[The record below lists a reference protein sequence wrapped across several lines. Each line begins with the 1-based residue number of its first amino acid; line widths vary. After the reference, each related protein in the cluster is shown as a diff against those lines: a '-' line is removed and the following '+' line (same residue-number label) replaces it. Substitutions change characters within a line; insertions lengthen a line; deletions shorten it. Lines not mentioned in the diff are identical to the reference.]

1 MVGRRRMAPPHHRN
15 DHERIDTVVIES
27 PARPS
32 QNATELIVT
41 GKRRPRRLRSPGYAW
56 LVPALALS
64 VGLIY
69 YSVGYTG
76 YMSTLDWDGVSPVSR
91 SVGAQNY
98 IDAFQDPVFWIAIR
112 NTVIFFIVSFLIQT
126 TLGIVF
132 AAIMH
137 SKVKLAVVYKVI
149 IFLPVVLAPSI
160 MAPVFRQIF
169 AADGQFNQV
178 LEAVGLG
185 FLAHPWLAD
194 SATALPV
201 LMAVTIWHFTG
212 LTFILYF
219 AAMGQIE
226 TEVLEAARIDGAG
239 NLRTLWSIV
248 LPGVR
253 GTTVAI
259 LILSIIGALK
269 TFDIPYLVTLG
280 GPNFATEFLGTLIY
294 RESIPLANA
303 GYGAAISIILL
314 VLALGI
320 AMIVNVRGQRK
331 ED

>member
-1 MVGRRRMAPPHHRN
+1 
-15 DHERIDTVVIES
+15 VVI
-27 PARPS
+27 
-32 QNATELIVT
+32 NAPVLTKPGDAWEPKT
-41 GKRRPRRLRSPGYAW
+41 APKRRPRRLRSPGYAW
-56 LVPALALS
+56 LVPAMALC

-69 YSVGYTG
+69 YSVGYVG
-76 YMSTLDWDGVSPVSR
+76 FMSTLEWDGVSPVSR
-91 SVGAQNY
+91 PVGGQNY
-98 IDAFQDPVFWIAIR
+98 VDAFQDPNFWTAIR
-112 NTVIFFIVSFLIQT
+112 NTVVFFIFSFLIQT
-126 TLGIVF
+126 TLGILF

-137 SKVKLAVVYKVI
+137 SKVKFAALYKVI

-169 AADGQFNQV
+169 SASGQFNDFLQ
-178 LEAVGLG
+178 AIGLG

-201 LMAVTIWHFTG
+201 LMVITIWHFTG

-226 TEVLEAARIDGAG
+226 PEIMEAARIDGAG

-259 LILSIIGALK
+259 FILSIIGALK

-280 GPNFATEFLGTLIY
+280 GPNYATEFLGTLIY

-320 AMIVNVRGQRK
+320 SMIVNIRGQRK
-331 ED
+331 EN

>member
-1 MVGRRRMAPPHHRN
+1 MH
-15 DHERIDTVVIES
+15 DVVINAPVLTKPGDAWEPG
-27 PARPS
+27 PA
-32 QNATELIVT
+32 V
-41 GKRRPRRLRSPGYAW
+41 KRRPRRLRSPGYLW

-91 SVGAQNY
+91 PVGAQNY
-98 IDAFQDPVFWIAIR
+98 VDAFRDPIFWTAIR
-112 NTVIFFIVSFLIQT
+112 NTVVFFVFSFAIQT
-126 TLGIVF
+126 ALGILF

-137 SKVKLAVVYKVI
+137 SKIKLAVLYKIV

-169 AADGQFNQV
+169 SANGQFNQF
-178 LEAVGLG
+178 LEALGLG

-194 SATALPV
+194 SATALPI
-201 LMAVTIWHFTG
+201 LMVVTIWHHTG

-226 TEVLEAARIDGAG
+226 PEVMEAARIDGAG
-239 NLRTLWSIV
+239 NLRALWSIV

-253 GTTVAI
+253 GTTIAI
-259 LILSIIGALK
+259 FILSIIGALK

-280 GPNFATEFLGTLIY
+280 GPNYATEFLGTLIY

-314 VLALGI
+314 VLALAL
-320 AMIVNVRGQRK
+320 AMIVNMRGQRK
-331 ED
+331 EQ